1 MSDTP
6 QGQNWWRA
14 TDGKWYPPEQLPPGY
29 SLPMSPAPQRR
40 SGGLLSY
47 LGCFGSLLLV
57 VAVVAY
63 IAYFAP
69 RIADMGNDGV
79 EAEQPT
85 TETAVSAETTFSAT
99 VSSIVTVN
107 PATAIATVDI
117 TNVGNS
123 AGVPYCT
130 VRVADPS
137 GTYKGVDLFEFEE
150 LQPGERRQ
158 FDAQL
163 TVTNQG
169 AVFATIG
176 SADC

>member
-29 SLPMSPAPQRR
+29 QLPPTPPPKADIWGCLGGVVGILGVVLIVGLVLAAFGWLLTSSPNGDEEPAQ
-40 SGGLLSY
+40 STQTS
-47 LGCFGSLLLV
+47 
-57 VAVVAY
+57 
-63 IAYFAP
+63 
-69 RIADMGNDGV
+69 
-79 EAEQPT
+79 T
-85 TETAVSAETTFSAT
+85 TQTPTTFSAS
-99 VSSIVTVN
+99 VSSIVTIN

-117 TNVGNS
+117 TNVGAS

-130 VRVADPS
+130 VSVADPS
-137 GTYKGVDLFEFEE
+137 GTYKGVDFFEFEE

-169 AVFATIG
+169 AVFATNG